1 MNVKRYKK
9 MCALL
14 LAGAMTAGMTVPA
27 YAAQSKNVVVQPEKA
42 PDEPMTLEEIQKEVQ
57 RSNRLNKTLELN
69 FKKVEA
75 GLRAV
80 DDGLTDLTDMQNDA
94 AHSRRQAS
102 DAASAGHAGVGQ
114 ITDKTGQLGS
124 QLGGA
129 LGALG
134 GDEGAALGTQLGE
147 GLSNAFGGL
156 AQIESGLLSGASK
169 TASAMENMVDTIAEQ
184 QRDALEDQQT
194 GLKNTRL
201 DLKQTQQDWKEESQL
216 VTQLLVTKTVQV
228 EAGIALLAEKQ
239 ELLERVCE
247 IEGKKAELG
256 FSTNVDLDGK
266 KLEVAQGAK
275 DLQDAADG
283 LTLLKRQLN
292 DLMGRGLD
300 ETLVITPPEFTRDI
314 ETAPEYTEE
323 LLKQATEKSYKLKTL
338 RRDKQ
343 QAEEKTNNNSL
354 YDGQI
359 RASELDMDIA
369 DVAMEDEKA
378 SIANDLKKKLDA
390 INAAAAAYQ
399 NQKDTL
405 KKAKTEWEHQQ
416 ASAKL
421 GIVSPVELQA
431 LQLQYEQTELAL
443 MNAAYAY
450 DIAWGEYTMMME
462 GTSSD
467 IYNTYKAQLG

>member
-1 MNVKRYKK
+1 MDTKRYKK
-9 MCALL
+9 IGTLL
-14 LAGAMTAGMTVPA
+14 LAGVLAMGTTVPA
-27 YAAQSKNVVVQPEKA
+27 FAAKSKNVVVQPEKA

-94 AHSRRQAS
+94 AHSRRDAS
-102 DAASAGHAGVGQ
+102 NASGQGQGALGQ

-124 QLGGA
+124 QLGGV
-129 LGALG
+129 LGKPG
-134 GDEGAALGTQLGE
+134 EVLGE
-147 GLSNAFGGL
+147 GLGNAFNGL
-156 AQIESGLLSGASK
+156 AQIESGLLSAASR
-169 TASAMENMVDTIAEQ
+169 TAGAMETMVDTIAEQ
-184 QRDALEDQQT
+184 QRDTLEDQQT
-194 GLKNTRL
+194 DLKNTRL

-292 DLMGRGLD
+292 DLMGRELD
-300 ETLVITPPEFTRDI
+300 ETLVIAPPEFTRDI
-314 ETAPEYTEE
+314 ETAPEYSEE
-323 LLKQATEKSYKLKTL
+323 LLKQAVDKSYKLKTI
-338 RRDKQ
+338 RRNKQ

-369 DVAMEDEKA
+369 DVAMQDEKA
-378 SIANDLKKKLDA
+378 TIANDLKKKLDA

-443 MNAAYAY
+443 MDAAYAY
-450 DIAWGEYTMMME
+450 DIAWGEYQMMMA

>member
-114 ITDKTGQLGS
+114 ITAGS
-124 QLGGA
+124 GELKDM
-129 LGALG
+129 LGAMG
-134 GDEGAALGTQLGE
+134 GPNAALGE
-147 GLSNAFGGL
+147 GLNGLFSGL

-169 TASAMENMVDTIAEQ
+169 TAGAMENMVDTIAEQ
-184 QRDALEDQQT
+184 QRDTLEDQQT

-201 DLKQTQQDWKEESQL
+201 DLKQTQRDWKEESQL

-256 FSTNVDLDGK
+256 FSTNVDLEGK

-292 DLMGRGLD
+292 DLMGRELD

-314 ETAPEYTEE
+314 ETAPEYSEE
-323 LLKQATEKSYKLKTL
+323 LLKQATDKSYKLKTL

>member
-114 ITDKTGQLGS
+114 ITAGS
-124 QLGGA
+124 GA
-129 LGALG
+129 LKDMLGAMG
-134 GDEGAALGTQLGE
+134 GPNAALGE
-147 GLSNAFGGL
+147 GLNGLFSGL

-169 TASAMENMVDTIAEQ
+169 TAGAMENMVDTIAEQ
-184 QRDALEDQQT
+184 QRDTLEDQQT

-201 DLKQTQQDWKEESQL
+201 DLKQTQQDWEEESQL

-256 FSTNVDLDGK
+256 FSTNVDLEGK

-292 DLMGRGLD
+292 DLMGRELD

-314 ETAPEYTEE
+314 ETAPEYSEE
-323 LLKQATEKSYKLKTL
+323 LLKQATDKSYKLKTL

-390 INAAAAAYQ
+390 INAAAAAFQ
-399 NQKDTL
+399 TQKAHL
-405 KKAKTEWEHQQ
+405 KQAKPEWEHQQ

>member
-14 LAGAMTAGMTVPA
+14 LAGALTAGMTVPA

-94 AHSRRQAS
+94 AHSRRDAS
-102 DAASAGHAGVGQ
+102 AASGQGHGVADKITAGADT
-114 ITDKTGQLGS
+114 I
-124 QLGGA
+124 GGA
-129 LGALG
+129 VG
-134 GDEGAALGTQLGE
+134 GVVGGGPIGDAVGG
-147 GLSNAFGGL
+147 GLSDSLKGL
-156 AQIESGLLSGASK
+156 AGISSGLLSAASR
-169 TASAMENMVDTIAEQ
+169 TAGAMETMVDTIAEQ
-184 QRDALEDQQT
+184 QRDTLEDQQT

-292 DLMGRGLD
+292 DLMGRELD

-314 ETAPEYTEE
+314 ETAPEYSEE
-323 LLKQATEKSYKLKTL
+323 LLKQAADKSYKLKTL

-369 DVAMEDEKA
+369 DIAMQDEKA

-450 DIAWGEYTMMME
+450 DIAWGEYNMMME

>member
-114 ITDKTGQLGS
+114 ITAGS
-124 QLGGA
+124 GA
-129 LGALG
+129 LKDMLGAMG
-134 GDEGAALGTQLGE
+134 GPNAALGE
-147 GLSNAFGGL
+147 GLNGLFSGL

-169 TASAMENMVDTIAEQ
+169 TAGAMENMVDTIAEQ
-184 QRDALEDQQT
+184 QRDTLEDQQT

-256 FSTNVDLDGK
+256 FSTNVDLEGK

-292 DLMGRGLD
+292 DLMGRELD

-323 LLKQATEKSYKLKTL
+323 LLKQATDKSYKLKTL

-378 SIANDLKKKLDA
+378 FIANDLKKKLDA

>member
-94 AHSRRQAS
+94 AHSRRDAS
-102 DAASAGHAGVGQ
+102 NASGQGQSALGQ

-124 QLGGA
+124 QLGGV
-129 LGALG
+129 LGKPGEA
-134 GDEGAALGTQLGE
+134 LGE
-147 GLSNAFGGL
+147 GLGNAFGGL
-156 AQIESGLLSGASK
+156 AQIESGLLSAASR
-169 TASAMENMVDTIAEQ
+169 TAGAMETMVDTIAEQ
-184 QRDALEDQQT
+184 QRDTLEDQQT

-256 FSTNVDLDGK
+256 FSTNVDLEGK

-314 ETAPEYTEE
+314 ETAPEYSEE
-323 LLKQATEKSYKLKTL
+323 LLKQAADKSYKLKTL

>member
-14 LAGAMTAGMTVPA
+14 FAGAMTAGMMVPA

-114 ITDKTGQLGS
+114 ITAGS
-124 QLGGA
+124 GA
-129 LGALG
+129 LKDMLGAMG
-134 GDEGAALGTQLGE
+134 GPNAALGE
-147 GLSNAFGGL
+147 GLNGLFSGL

-169 TASAMENMVDTIAEQ
+169 TAGAMETMVDTIAEQ
-184 QRDALEDQQT
+184 QRDTLEDQQT

-247 IEGKKAELG
+247 IKGKKAELG
-256 FSTNVDLDGK
+256 FSTNVDLEGK

-292 DLMGRGLD
+292 DLMGRELD

-323 LLKQATEKSYKLKTL
+323 LLKQATDKSYKLKTL

-369 DVAMEDEKA
+369 DVAMQDEKA
-378 SIANDLKKKLDA
+378 AIANDLKKKLDA

-399 NQKDTL
+399 NQKDAL

>member
-94 AHSRRQAS
+94 AHSRRDAS
-102 DAASAGHAGVGQ
+102 NASGQGQSALGQ

-124 QLGGA
+124 QLGGV
-129 LGALG
+129 LGKPGEA
-134 GDEGAALGTQLGE
+134 LGE
-147 GLSNAFGGL
+147 GLGNAFGGL
-156 AQIESGLLSGASK
+156 AQIESGLLSAASR
-169 TASAMENMVDTIAEQ
+169 TAGAMETMVDTIAEQ
-184 QRDALEDQQT
+184 QRDTLEDQQT

-256 FSTNVDLDGK
+256 FSTNVDLEGK

-292 DLMGRGLD
+292 DLMGRELD

-314 ETAPEYTEE
+314 ETAPEYSEE
-323 LLKQATEKSYKLKTL
+323 LLKQAADKSYKLKTL

>member
-114 ITDKTGQLGS
+114 ITAGS
-124 QLGGA
+124 GA
-129 LGALG
+129 LKDMLGAMG
-134 GDEGAALGTQLGE
+134 GPNAALGE
-147 GLSNAFGGL
+147 GLNGLFSGL

-169 TASAMENMVDTIAEQ
+169 TAGAMENMVDTIAEQ
-184 QRDALEDQQT
+184 QRDTLEDQQT

-256 FSTNVDLDGK
+256 FSTNVDLEGK

-292 DLMGRGLD
+292 DLMGRELD

-314 ETAPEYTEE
+314 ETAPEYSEE
-323 LLKQATEKSYKLKTL
+323 LLKQATDKSYKLKTL

>member
-14 LAGAMTAGMTVPA
+14 FAGAMTAGMMVPA

-114 ITDKTGQLGS
+114 ITAGS
-124 QLGGA
+124 GA
-129 LGALG
+129 LKDMLGAMG
-134 GDEGAALGTQLGE
+134 GPNAALGE
-147 GLSNAFGGL
+147 GLNGLFSGL

-169 TASAMENMVDTIAEQ
+169 TAGAMETMVDTIAEQ
-184 QRDALEDQQT
+184 QRDTLEDQQT

-256 FSTNVDLDGK
+256 FSTNVDLEGK

-292 DLMGRGLD
+292 DLMGRELD

-323 LLKQATEKSYKLKTL
+323 LLKQAADKSYKLKTL

-369 DVAMEDEKA
+369 DVAMQDEKA
-378 SIANDLKKKLDA
+378 AIANDLKKKLDA

-399 NQKDTL
+399 NQKDAL

>member
-42 PDEPMTLEEIQKEVQ
+42 SDEPMTLEEIQKEVQ

-94 AHSRRQAS
+94 AHSRRDAS
-102 DAASAGHAGVGQ
+102 NASGQGHGVADKITAGADT
-114 ITDKTGQLGS
+114 I
-124 QLGGA
+124 GGA
-129 LGALG
+129 VGGAVG
-134 GDEGAALGTQLGE
+134 GGPIGDAVGG
-147 GLSNAFGGL
+147 GLSDSLKGL
-156 AQIESGLLSGASK
+156 AGISSGLLSAASR
-169 TASAMENMVDTIAEQ
+169 TAGAMETMVDTIAEQ
-184 QRDALEDQQT
+184 QRDTLEDQQT

-256 FSTNVDLDGK
+256 FSTNVDLEGK

-292 DLMGRGLD
+292 DLMGRELD

-314 ETAPEYTEE
+314 ETAPEYSEE
-323 LLKQATEKSYKLKTL
+323 LLKQATDKSYKLKTL

>member
-1 MNVKRYKK
+1 MNVKRYQK
-9 MCALL
+9 MCTLM
-14 LAGAMTAGMTVPA
+14 LAGALAMGASVPA
-27 YAAQSKNVVVQPEKA
+27 FAAQSKNVVVQPEKA
-42 PDEPMTLEEIQKEVQ
+42 ADEPMTLEEIQKEVL
-57 RSNRLNKTLELN
+57 RSNRLNQTLELN

-94 AHSRRQAS
+94 AHSRRDAS
-102 DAASAGHAGVGQ
+102 AASGQGQGALGQ
-114 ITDKTGQLGS
+114 ITAGANKLGDKLGD
-124 QLGGA
+124 
-129 LGALG
+129 LGAAVTKNPDTKKELQDG
-134 GDEGAALGTQLGE
+134 VNQI
-147 GLSNAFGGL
+147 FGGL
-156 AQIESGLLSGASK
+156 AAVDSGLLSGASR
-169 TASAMENMVDTIAEQ
+169 TVGAMETMVDTIAEQ
-184 QRDALEDQQT
+184 QRDTLEDQQT
-194 GLKNTRL
+194 SLKNTRL
-201 DLKQTQQDWKEESQL
+201 DLKQTQQDWKEEAML
-216 VTQLLVTKTVQV
+216 VTQLLVTKSVQV
-228 EAGIALLAEKQ
+228 ETGIALLAEKQ
-239 ELLERVCE
+239 ELLERVYE

-256 FSTNVDLDGK
+256 FSTNVDLEGK

-292 DLMGRGLD
+292 DLMGRDLD

-314 ETAPEYTEE
+314 ETAPEYSEE

-343 QAEEKTNNNSL
+343 QAEEKTNNSSL

-399 NQKDTL
+399 NQKDAL
-405 KKAKTEWEHQQ
+405 KKAKTEWEQQQ

-421 GIVSPVELQA
+421 GLVSAVELQA

-450 DIAWGEYTMMME
+450 DIAWGEYNMMME

-467 IYNTYKAQLG
+467 IYNTYKSQLG

>member
-94 AHSRRQAS
+94 AHSRRDAS
-102 DAASAGHAGVGQ
+102 NASGQGQSALGQ

-124 QLGGA
+124 QLGGV
-129 LGALG
+129 LGKPGEA
-134 GDEGAALGTQLGE
+134 LGE
-147 GLSNAFGGL
+147 GLGNAFGGL
-156 AQIESGLLSGASK
+156 AQIESGLLSAASR
-169 TASAMENMVDTIAEQ
+169 TAGAMETMVDTIAEQ
-184 QRDALEDQQT
+184 QRDTLEDQQT

-314 ETAPEYTEE
+314 ETAPEYGEE
-323 LLKQATEKSYKLKTL
+323 LLKQAVDKSYKLKTL

-343 QAEEKTNNNSL
+343 QAEEKTNNSSL

-369 DVAMEDEKA
+369 DVAMQDEKA
-378 SIANDLKKKLDA
+378 AIANDLKKKLDA

-399 NQKDTL
+399 NQKDAL

>member
-14 LAGAMTAGMTVPA
+14 FAGAMTAGMMVPA

-94 AHSRRQAS
+94 AHSRRDAS
-102 DAASAGHAGVGQ
+102 NASGQGQSALGQ

-124 QLGGA
+124 QLGGV
-129 LGALG
+129 LGKPGEA
-134 GDEGAALGTQLGE
+134 LGE
-147 GLSNAFGGL
+147 GLGNAFGGL
-156 AQIESGLLSGASK
+156 AQIESGLLSAASR
-169 TASAMENMVDTIAEQ
+169 TAGAMETMVDTIAEQ
-184 QRDALEDQQT
+184 QRDTLEDQQT

-256 FSTNVDLDGK
+256 FSTNVDLEGK

-292 DLMGRGLD
+292 DLMGRELD

-323 LLKQATEKSYKLKTL
+323 LLKQATDKSYKLKTL

-369 DVAMEDEKA
+369 DVAMQDEKA
-378 SIANDLKKKLDA
+378 AIANDLKKKLDA

-399 NQKDTL
+399 NQKDAL

>member
-114 ITDKTGQLGS
+114 ITAGS
-124 QLGGA
+124 GA
-129 LGALG
+129 LKDMLGAMG
-134 GDEGAALGTQLGE
+134 GPNAALGE
-147 GLSNAFGGL
+147 GLNGLFSGL

-169 TASAMENMVDTIAEQ
+169 TAGAMENMVDTIAEQ
-184 QRDALEDQQT
+184 QRDTLEDQQT

-201 DLKQTQQDWKEESQL
+201 DLKQTQQDWEEESQL

-256 FSTNVDLDGK
+256 FSTNVDLEGK

-292 DLMGRGLD
+292 DLMGRELD

-314 ETAPEYTEE
+314 ETAPEYSEE
-323 LLKQATEKSYKLKTL
+323 LLKQATDKSYKLKTL

>member
-14 LAGAMTAGMTVPA
+14 LAGALTAGMTVPA

-94 AHSRRQAS
+94 AHSRRDAS
-102 DAASAGHAGVGQ
+102 AASGQGHGVADKITAGADT
-114 ITDKTGQLGS
+114 I
-124 QLGGA
+124 GGA
-129 LGALG
+129 VG
-134 GDEGAALGTQLGE
+134 GVVGGGPIGDAVGG
-147 GLSNAFGGL
+147 GLSDSLKGL
-156 AQIESGLLSGASK
+156 AGISSGLLSAASR
-169 TASAMENMVDTIAEQ
+169 TAGAMETMVDTIAEQ
-184 QRDALEDQQT
+184 QRDTLEDQQT

-201 DLKQTQQDWKEESQL
+201 DLKQTQRDWKEESRL

-292 DLMGRGLD
+292 DLMGRELD

-314 ETAPEYTEE
+314 ETAPEYSEE
-323 LLKQATEKSYKLKTL
+323 LLKQAADKSYKLKTL

-369 DVAMEDEKA
+369 DVAMQDEKA

-399 NQKDTL
+399 NQKDAL

-450 DIAWGEYTMMME
+450 DIAWGEYNMMME

>member
-114 ITDKTGQLGS
+114 ITAGS
-124 QLGGA
+124 GA
-129 LGALG
+129 LKDMLGAMG
-134 GDEGAALGTQLGE
+134 GPNAALGE
-147 GLSNAFGGL
+147 GLNGLFSGL

-169 TASAMENMVDTIAEQ
+169 TAGAMENMVDTIAEQ
-184 QRDALEDQQT
+184 QRDTLEDQQT

-256 FSTNVDLDGK
+256 FSTNVDLEGK

-292 DLMGRGLD
+292 DLMGRELD

-323 LLKQATEKSYKLKTL
+323 LLKQATDKSYKLKTL

>member
-114 ITDKTGQLGS
+114 ITAGS
-124 QLGGA
+124 GA
-129 LGALG
+129 LKDMLGAMG
-134 GDEGAALGTQLGE
+134 GPNAALGE
-147 GLSNAFGGL
+147 GLNGLFSGL

-169 TASAMENMVDTIAEQ
+169 TAGAMENMVDTIAEQ
-184 QRDALEDQQT
+184 QRDTLEDQQT

-201 DLKQTQQDWKEESQL
+201 DLKQTQQDWEEESQL

-228 EAGIALLAEKQ
+228 EAGIALRAEKQ

-256 FSTNVDLDGK
+256 FSTNVDLEGK

-292 DLMGRGLD
+292 DLMGRELD

-314 ETAPEYTEE
+314 ETAPEYSEE
-323 LLKQATEKSYKLKTL
+323 LLKQATDKSYKLKTL

>member
-94 AHSRRQAS
+94 AHSRRDAS
-102 DAASAGHAGVGQ
+102 NASGQGQSALGQ

-124 QLGGA
+124 QLGGV
-129 LGALG
+129 LGKPGEA
-134 GDEGAALGTQLGE
+134 LGE
-147 GLSNAFGGL
+147 GLGNAFGGL
-156 AQIESGLLSGASK
+156 AQIESGLLSAASR
-169 TASAMENMVDTIAEQ
+169 TAGAMETMVDTIAEQ
-184 QRDALEDQQT
+184 QRDTLEDQQT

-256 FSTNVDLDGK
+256 FSTNVDLEGK

-292 DLMGRGLD
+292 DLMGRDLD

-314 ETAPEYTEE
+314 ETAPEYSEE
-323 LLKQATEKSYKLKTL
+323 LLKQAADKSYKLKTL

>member
-114 ITDKTGQLGS
+114 ITAGS
-124 QLGGA
+124 GA
-129 LGALG
+129 LKDMLGAMG
-134 GDEGAALGTQLGE
+134 GPNAALGE
-147 GLSNAFGGL
+147 GLNGLFSGL

-169 TASAMENMVDTIAEQ
+169 TAGAMENMVDTIAEQ
-184 QRDALEDQQT
+184 QRDTLEDQQT

-201 DLKQTQQDWKEESQL
+201 DLKQTQRDWKEESQL

-256 FSTNVDLDGK
+256 FSTNVDLEGK

-314 ETAPEYTEE
+314 ETAPEYGEE
-323 LLKQATEKSYKLKTL
+323 LLKQAVDKSYKLKTL

-343 QAEEKTNNNSL
+343 QAEEKTNNSSL

-369 DVAMEDEKA
+369 DVAMQDEKA
-378 SIANDLKKKLDA
+378 AIANDLKKKLDA

-399 NQKDTL
+399 NQKDAL

-450 DIAWGEYTMMME
+450 DIAWGEYNMMME

>member
-14 LAGAMTAGMTVPA
+14 LTGAMTAGMTVPA

-114 ITDKTGQLGS
+114 ITAGS
-124 QLGGA
+124 GA
-129 LGALG
+129 LKDMLGAMG
-134 GDEGAALGTQLGE
+134 GPNAALGE
-147 GLSNAFGGL
+147 GLNGLFSGL

-169 TASAMENMVDTIAEQ
+169 TAGAMETMVDTIAEQ
-184 QRDALEDQQT
+184 QRDTLEDQQT

-256 FSTNVDLDGK
+256 FSTNVDLEGK

-292 DLMGRGLD
+292 DLMGRELD

-314 ETAPEYTEE
+314 ETAPEYSEE
-323 LLKQATEKSYKLKTL
+323 LLKQATDKSYKLKTL

>member
-114 ITDKTGQLGS
+114 ITAGS
-124 QLGGA
+124 GA
-129 LGALG
+129 LKDMLGAMG
-134 GDEGAALGTQLGE
+134 GPNAALGE
-147 GLSNAFGGL
+147 GLNGLFSGL

-169 TASAMENMVDTIAEQ
+169 TAGAMETMVDTIAEQ
-184 QRDALEDQQT
+184 QRDTLEDQQT

-256 FSTNVDLDGK
+256 FSTNVDLEGK

-292 DLMGRGLD
+292 DLMGRELD

-314 ETAPEYTEE
+314 ETAPEYSEE
-323 LLKQATEKSYKLKTL
+323 LLKQATDKSYKLKTL

>member
-94 AHSRRQAS
+94 AHSRRDAS
-102 DAASAGHAGVGQ
+102 NASGQGQSALGQ

-124 QLGGA
+124 QLGGV
-129 LGALG
+129 LGKPGEA
-134 GDEGAALGTQLGE
+134 LGE
-147 GLSNAFGGL
+147 GLGNAFGGL
-156 AQIESGLLSGASK
+156 AQIESGLLSAASR
-169 TASAMENMVDTIAEQ
+169 TAGAMETMVDTIAEQ
-184 QRDALEDQQT
+184 QRDTLEDQQT

-256 FSTNVDLDGK
+256 FSTNVDLEGK

-292 DLMGRGLD
+292 DLMGRELD

-314 ETAPEYTEE
+314 ETAPEYSEE
-323 LLKQATEKSYKLKTL
+323 LLKQATDKSYKLKTL

-450 DIAWGEYTMMME
+450 DIAWGEYNMMME

>member
-1 MNVKRYKK
+1 MDTKRYKK
-9 MCALL
+9 IGTLL
-14 LAGAMTAGMTVPA
+14 LAGVLAMGTTVPA
-27 YAAQSKNVVVQPEKA
+27 FAAKSKNVVVQPEKA

-94 AHSRRQAS
+94 AHSRRDAS
-102 DAASAGHAGVGQ
+102 NASGQGQGALGQ

-124 QLGGA
+124 QLGGV
-129 LGALG
+129 LGKPG
-134 GDEGAALGTQLGE
+134 EVLGE
-147 GLSNAFGGL
+147 GLGNAFNGL
-156 AQIESGLLSGASK
+156 AQIESGLLSAASR
-169 TASAMENMVDTIAEQ
+169 TAGAMETMVDTIAEQ
-184 QRDALEDQQT
+184 QRDTLEDQQT
-194 GLKNTRL
+194 DLKNTRL

-292 DLMGRGLD
+292 DLMGRDLD

-323 LLKQATEKSYKLKTL
+323 LLKQATDKSYKLKTL

>member
-14 LAGAMTAGMTVPA
+14 LAGALTAGMTVPA

-42 PDEPMTLEEIQKEVQ
+42 PEEPMTLEEIQKEVQ

-94 AHSRRQAS
+94 AHSRRDAS
-102 DAASAGHAGVGQ
+102 NASGQGQSALGQ

-124 QLGGA
+124 QLGGV
-129 LGALG
+129 LGKPGEA
-134 GDEGAALGTQLGE
+134 LGE
-147 GLSNAFGGL
+147 GLGNAFGGL
-156 AQIESGLLSGASK
+156 AQIESGLLSAASR
-169 TASAMENMVDTIAEQ
+169 TAGAMETMVDTIAEQ
-184 QRDALEDQQT
+184 QRDTLEDQQT

-256 FSTNVDLDGK
+256 FSTNVDLEGK

-292 DLMGRGLD
+292 DLMGRELD

-323 LLKQATEKSYKLKTL
+323 LLKQATDKSYKLKTL

-431 LQLQYEQTELAL
+431 LQLQYEQTALAL

>member
-14 LAGAMTAGMTVPA
+14 LAGALTAGMTVPA

-42 PDEPMTLEEIQKEVQ
+42 PEEPMTLEEIQKEVQ

-94 AHSRRQAS
+94 AHSRRDAS
-102 DAASAGHAGVGQ
+102 NASGQGQSALGQ

-124 QLGGA
+124 QLGGV
-129 LGALG
+129 LGKPGEA
-134 GDEGAALGTQLGE
+134 LGE
-147 GLSNAFGGL
+147 GLGNAFGGL
-156 AQIESGLLSGASK
+156 AQIESGLLSAASR
-169 TASAMENMVDTIAEQ
+169 TAGAMETMVDTIAEQ
-184 QRDALEDQQT
+184 QRDTLEDQQT

-256 FSTNVDLDGK
+256 FSTNVDLEGK

-292 DLMGRGLD
+292 DLMGRELD
-300 ETLVITPPEFTRDI
+300 ETLVITPPEFTLDI

-323 LLKQATEKSYKLKTL
+323 LLKQATDKSYKLKTL

>member
-94 AHSRRQAS
+94 AHSRRDAS
-102 DAASAGHAGVGQ
+102 NASGQGQSALGQ

-124 QLGGA
+124 QLGGV
-129 LGALG
+129 LGKPGEA
-134 GDEGAALGTQLGE
+134 LGE
-147 GLSNAFGGL
+147 GLGNAFGGL
-156 AQIESGLLSGASK
+156 AQIESGLLSAASR
-169 TASAMENMVDTIAEQ
+169 TAGAMETMVDTIAEQ
-184 QRDALEDQQT
+184 QRDTLEDQQT

-314 ETAPEYTEE
+314 ETAPEYGEE
-323 LLKQATEKSYKLKTL
+323 LLKQAVDKSYKLKTL

-343 QAEEKTNNNSL
+343 QAEEKTNNSSL

-369 DVAMEDEKA
+369 DVAMQDEKA
-378 SIANDLKKKLDA
+378 AIANDLKKKLDA

-399 NQKDTL
+399 NQKDAL

-450 DIAWGEYTMMME
+450 DIAWGEYNMMME

>member
-1 MNVKRYKK
+1 

-94 AHSRRQAS
+94 AHSRRDAS
-102 DAASAGHAGVGQ
+102 NASGQGQSALGQ

-124 QLGGA
+124 QLGGV
-129 LGALG
+129 LGKPGEA
-134 GDEGAALGTQLGE
+134 LGE
-147 GLSNAFGGL
+147 GLGNAFGGL
-156 AQIESGLLSGASK
+156 AQIESGLLSAASR
-169 TASAMENMVDTIAEQ
+169 TAGAMETMVDTIAEQ
-184 QRDALEDQQT
+184 QRDTLEDQQT

-201 DLKQTQQDWKEESQL
+201 DLKQTQRDWKEESQL

-256 FSTNVDLDGK
+256 FSTNVDLEGK

-292 DLMGRGLD
+292 DLMGRDLD

-323 LLKQATEKSYKLKTL
+323 LLKQATDKSYKLKTL

>member
-94 AHSRRQAS
+94 AHSRRDAS
-102 DAASAGHAGVGQ
+102 NASGQGQSIAGQITAGADKIGAGVGG
-114 ITDKTGQLGS
+114 TVGGSLGPDVGS
-124 QLGGA
+124 AVGG
-129 LGALG
+129 
-134 GDEGAALGTQLGE
+134 
-147 GLSNAFGGL
+147 GLSDSLKGL
-156 AQIESGLLSGASK
+156 AGISSGLLSAASR
-169 TASAMENMVDTIAEQ
+169 TAGAMETMVDTIAEQ
-184 QRDALEDQQT
+184 QRDTLEDQQT

-247 IEGKKAELG
+247 IEEKKAELG
-256 FSTNVDLDGK
+256 FSTNVDLEGK

-292 DLMGRGLD
+292 DLMGRELD

-314 ETAPEYTEE
+314 ETAPEYSEE
-323 LLKQATEKSYKLKTL
+323 LLKQAADKSYKLKTL

>member
-94 AHSRRQAS
+94 AHSRRDAS
-102 DAASAGHAGVGQ
+102 NASGQGQSALGQ

-124 QLGGA
+124 QLGGV
-129 LGALG
+129 LGKPGEA
-134 GDEGAALGTQLGE
+134 LGE
-147 GLSNAFGGL
+147 GLGNAFGGL
-156 AQIESGLLSGASK
+156 AQIESGLLSAASR
-169 TASAMENMVDTIAEQ
+169 TAGAMETMVDTIAEQ
-184 QRDALEDQQT
+184 QRDTLEDQQT

-201 DLKQTQQDWKEESQL
+201 DLKQTQRDWKEESQL

-256 FSTNVDLDGK
+256 FSTNVDLEGK

-292 DLMGRGLD
+292 DLMGRDLD

-323 LLKQATEKSYKLKTL
+323 LLKQATDKSYKLKTL

>member
-94 AHSRRQAS
+94 AHSRRDAS
-102 DAASAGHAGVGQ
+102 NASGQGQSALGQ

-124 QLGGA
+124 QLGGV
-129 LGALG
+129 LGKPGEA
-134 GDEGAALGTQLGE
+134 LGE
-147 GLSNAFGGL
+147 GLGNAFGGL
-156 AQIESGLLSGASK
+156 AQIESGLLSAASR
-169 TASAMENMVDTIAEQ
+169 TAGAMETMVDTIAEQ
-184 QRDALEDQQT
+184 QRDTLEDQQT

-256 FSTNVDLDGK
+256 FSTNVDLEGK

-292 DLMGRGLD
+292 DLMGRELD

-314 ETAPEYTEE
+314 ETAPEYSEE
-323 LLKQATEKSYKLKTL
+323 LLKQATDKSYKLKTL

-369 DVAMEDEKA
+369 DVAMEDEKS
-378 SIANDLKKKLDA
+378 SIGNDLKKKLDA

>member
-114 ITDKTGQLGS
+114 ITAGS
-124 QLGGA
+124 GA
-129 LGALG
+129 LKDMLGAMG
-134 GDEGAALGTQLGE
+134 GPNAALGE
-147 GLSNAFGGL
+147 GLNGLFSGL

-169 TASAMENMVDTIAEQ
+169 TAGAMENMVDTIAEQ
-184 QRDALEDQQT
+184 QRDTLEDQQT

-201 DLKQTQQDWKEESQL
+201 DLKQTQRDWKEESQL

-256 FSTNVDLDGK
+256 FSTNVDLEGK

-292 DLMGRGLD
+292 DLMGRELD

-323 LLKQATEKSYKLKTL
+323 LLKQATDKSYKLKTL

>member
-14 LAGAMTAGMTVPA
+14 LAGALTAGMTVPA

-42 PDEPMTLEEIQKEVQ
+42 PEEPMTLEEIQKEVQ

-94 AHSRRQAS
+94 AHSRRDAS
-102 DAASAGHAGVGQ
+102 NASGQGQSIAGQITAGADKIGAGVGG
-114 ITDKTGQLGS
+114 TVGGSLGPDVGS
-124 QLGGA
+124 AVGG
-129 LGALG
+129 
-134 GDEGAALGTQLGE
+134 
-147 GLSNAFGGL
+147 GLSDSLKGL
-156 AQIESGLLSGASK
+156 AGISSGLLSAASR
-169 TASAMENMVDTIAEQ
+169 TAGAMETMVDTIAEQ
-184 QRDALEDQQT
+184 QRDTLEDQQT

-201 DLKQTQQDWKEESQL
+201 DLKQTQRDWKEESQL

-256 FSTNVDLDGK
+256 FSTNVDLEGK

-292 DLMGRGLD
+292 DLMGRELD

-314 ETAPEYTEE
+314 ETAPEYSEE
-323 LLKQATEKSYKLKTL
+323 LLKQATDKSYKLKTL